1 MGKTLSQIL
10 EIMDWKYIGHQ
21 LGENLPGNWSR
32 WWQSLEVGCKITTRI
47 NLRQFQGSNDQK
59 MSVFYWRL
67 TNKTWNVFQLENEYS
82 NDKDTNSPFKT
93 VDKNRQSGN

>member
-1 MGKTLSQIL
+1 MTKKCQYFI
-10 EIMDWKYIGHQ
+10 D
-21 LGENLPGNWSR
+21 
-32 WWQSLEVGCKITTRI
+32 V
-47 NLRQFQGSNDQK
+47 
-59 MSVFYWRL
+59 L